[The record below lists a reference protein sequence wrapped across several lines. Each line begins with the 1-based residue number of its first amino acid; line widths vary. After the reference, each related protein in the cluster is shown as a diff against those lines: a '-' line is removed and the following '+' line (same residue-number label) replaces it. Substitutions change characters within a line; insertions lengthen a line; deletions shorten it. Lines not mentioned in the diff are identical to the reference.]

1 MPAGKNL
8 AGSVYQ
14 PIAVICDTSL
24 IKTLPE
30 DMFASG
36 AAEAIKYGMVFDQA
50 LFERLERGDYK
61 SKLEDIV
68 AACVKYKAAMV
79 EADEYD
85 NGQRHLLNFGHTIG
99 HAIEKCS
106 GYALPHGFGVAI
118 GMMVMCRAAEKL
130 GLAREACSE
139 RLNRALRCSSLP
151 TSTEYTAAQLAK
163 YAISDKKRHGD
174 SITLVIPER
183 IGKCVLHKLPVSDL
197 EAFITAGE

>member
-1 MPAGKNL
+1 MDYVQLPTTFLAAIDSAIGGKTAVNMPAGKNL

-14 PIAVICDTSL
+14 PIAVLCDTSL
-24 IKTLPE
+24 IKTLPD

-36 AAEAIKYGMVFDQA
+36 AAEAIKYGMVFDQV
-50 LFERLERGDYK
+50 LFERLEHGDYK
-61 SKLEDIV
+61 AELEDIV

-106 GYALPHGFGVAI
+106 GYALPHGLRRGNRHDGYVAAQPRSW
-118 GMMVMCRAAEKL
+118 GWRAKV
-130 GLAREACSE
+130 CSE

-151 TSTEYTAAQLAK
+151 TSTEYTADPTCK
-163 YAISDKKRHGD
+163 IRDFG
-174 SITLVIPER
+174 
-183 IGKCVLHKLPVSDL
+183 
-197 EAFITAGE
+197 